1 MTARPARFFV
11 LLQLLDLLLLTKKMK
26 KNAPK
31 FWYVRKKQYLCN
43 VKQKETKNMKQTTIN
58 VQITKNLGNYE
69 SIRLGGEWSIEDDDP
84 AQAYRDALNELNGV
98 YKQLFHVEQ
107 KVTEKPQEQA
117 PKPQP
122 KMVDGKQCISFKD
135 DAGIVQSICRRVA
148 SDKAVTMETIG
159 QYYVLDDEARKV
171 VELAIKMRG

>member
-1 MTARPARFFV
+1 
-11 LLQLLDLLLLTKKMK
+11 
-26 KNAPK
+26 
-31 FWYVRKKQYLCN
+31 
-43 VKQKETKNMKQTTIN
+43 MKQTTIN
-58 VQITKNLGNYE
+58 IQITRNLGNYE
-69 SIRLGGEWSIEDDDP
+69 SVRLGGEWSIENDEP

-98 YKQLFHVEQ
+98 YSKLFHVEQ
-107 KVTEKPQEQA
+107 KAAEKPQEQA

-148 SDKAVTMETIG
+148 SDKAVTMETIE
-159 QYYVLDDEARKV
+159 QYYILDDDARKV

>member
-1 MTARPARFFV
+1 MHQNFGVSEKSSTFA
-11 LLQLLDLLLLTKKMK
+11 TSNK
-26 KNAPK
+26 
-31 FWYVRKKQYLCN
+31 
-43 VKQKETKNMKQTTIN
+43 KETKNMKQTTIN